1 MSIGVIEMEYI
12 YILANFVKQSTL
24 EDKQERNKKMKRY
37 KVSVNEI
44 KTTVFELSANSKK
57 EAEKM
62 VKDII
67 YNSCILDLR
76 YVTHNIKYNFMI
88 NKVKK

>member
-1 MSIGVIEMEYI
+1 MNKYEFNVNLFGKM
-12 YILANFVKQSTL
+12 TL
-24 EDKQERNKKMKRY
+24 E
-37 KVSVNEI
+37 
-44 KTTVFELSANSKK
+44 VFANSEK

-88 NKVKK
+88 NKVKKWLYKEKKICYLKIEILL

>member
-1 MSIGVIEMEYI
+1 
-12 YILANFVKQSTL
+12 
-24 EDKQERNKKMKRY
+24 MKRY
-37 KVSVNEI
+37 KVNVNEI